1 VHNGF
6 AEDEARILVTA
17 IPDTVMKPEVWHYKY
32 RMTDLAST
40 AKVHYVH
47 VLTAP
52 SKTFVV
58 GYTSFRDFDGTSC
71 FNLIK
76 GFVATYYDGEA
87 PLVRPAVGS
96 PELDLRLDTE
106 NEELKK
112 KLGALPALR
121 CAVGTSYTM
130 AVQFGRWLLSREVF
144 DGLGCASPECCSVI
158 ESLSLEET
166 ANMTAALKA
175 RQLKPFAYLMATA
188 AEAAKSVPK
197 QYQVAR
203 PTLLTQVSCQSRYY
217 MPRVERNV
225 CGNWLIGLGS
235 RPTLDEMSSESWA
248 SQPDRA
254 HRELLRQRGVELY
267 QPDQVSTARKR
278 ARAVEGDAAKLPEL
292 KLQVKELK
300 ARVDE
305 LRVEEESV
313 CMCMSMSMLT
323 LTPLKGLAF
332 HVHRGARLTRFAG
345 LFRPLLVFPLR
356 DIITRQQNA

>member
-1 VHNGF
+1 MAWSSFALPSSSTCGPESSPTYHGGAHGLAASSTLPANNRFIRKCYSLVDVFNCTEIPKPWEEAKAKQAFDAFRVHNGF

-248 SQPDRA
+248 SKFYPA
-254 HRELLRQRGVELY
+254 
-267 QPDQVSTARKR
+267 
-278 ARAVEGDAAKLPEL
+278 
-292 KLQVKELK
+292 
-300 ARVDE
+300 
-305 LRVEEESV
+305 
-313 CMCMSMSMLT
+313 
-323 LTPLKGLAF
+323 
-332 HVHRGARLTRFAG
+332 
-345 LFRPLLVFPLR
+345 
-356 DIITRQQNA
+356 